1 MGLSV
6 LSGGQRGL
14 ARFDTIKFLL
24 ATAKETYTSSRC
36 GGCSKN
42 GCPQQDLSMDEQT
55 TSPTVIP
62 DSIQPYIDKAKETIQ
77 PELEGDELDKFLRAH
92 IKTFRDDWE
101 ELSDRARI
109 AYVHLMTSQLLQRK
123 AAAIQIGIGN
133 EFKLPDPS
141 DQEKLFASL
150 QETQVKPSKR
160 MPALLLPPNLQP
172 ISCQLA

>member
-1 MGLSV
+1 M
-6 LSGGQRGL
+6 
-14 ARFDTIKFLL
+14 D
-24 ATAKETYTSSRC
+24 AT
-36 GGCSKN
+36 
-42 GCPQQDLSMDEQT
+42 QQDLSMEEQT
-55 TSPTVIP
+55 TNESVIP
-62 DSIQPYIDKAKETIQ
+62 DSIQSYIDKAKETIQ

-92 IKTFRDDWE
+92 IKTFRDEWE
-101 ELSDRARI
+101 ELSDLART

-150 QETQVKPSKR
+150 QESQVKPSKR

-172 ISCQLA
+172 ISCQLV

>member
-1 MGLSV
+1 VDIVKM
-6 LSGGQRGL
+6 
-14 ARFDTIKFLL
+14 D
-24 ATAKETYTSSRC
+24 AT
-36 GGCSKN
+36 
-42 GCPQQDLSMDEQT
+42 QQDLSMDEQI
-55 TSPTVIP
+55 TSESVIP

-92 IKTFRDDWE
+92 IKTFRDEWE

-123 AAAIQIGIGN
+123 AAAIQIVIGN

-150 QETQVKPSKR
+150 QESQVKPSKR

-172 ISCQLA
+172 ISCQLV